1 MWRSYSKGI
10 EEGSAAWLDARYR
23 IAQAHSKMGRKQAA
37 CEVMTMSRVLHPNVE
52 DEGLRKKILSLE
64 EAVCTAN

>member
-23 IAQAHSKMGRKQAA
+23 IALAHSKMGRKQAA
-37 CEVMTMSRVLHPNVE
+37 CEVITMIRVLHPDVE
-52 DEGLRKKILSLE
+52 DEALRTKILALE
-64 EAVCTAN
+64 KTVCE